1 MKIRITELR
10 KIIKEC
16 ILLEEVGAKV
26 PKITPMALRNVF
38 SKREFNI
45 TPLSLRLENIK
56 LRKNPVKD
64 LNQKFEVMIRK
75 VVEDL
80 NYVAMDY
87 ALSSLPDPSVGPDS
101 GTMMSDEQ
109 SLDLVRS
116 VLADP
121 TSYAAIL
128 PEGDKEI
135 PEIIS
140 KNMDA
145 LVKEVADHFELTM
158 SSRTGM
164 TKRDDEK
171 IVVDVMQAIYRLMFG
186 HDKSK
191 GLSIVPD
198 LFISYDMNDEAK
210 AANDA
215 LSDLTRLH
223 KLLKSDEEEGK
234 FKEFT
239 NKFSKSLGKSSLS
252 RDEIPTRRE

>member
-1 MKIRITELR
+1 
-10 KIIKEC
+10 
-16 ILLEEVGAKV
+16 
-26 PKITPMALRNVF
+26 
-38 SKREFNI
+38 
-45 TPLSLRLENIK
+45 
-56 LRKNPVKD
+56 
-64 LNQKFEVMIRK
+64 
-75 VVEDL
+75 
-80 NYVAMDY
+80 
-87 ALSSLPDPSVGPDS
+87 
-101 GTMMSDEQ
+101 MMSDEQ

-171 IVVDVMQAIYRLMFG
+171 IVVDVMQAIYRLMSG
-186 HDKSK
+186 HDKTK
-191 GLSIVPD
+191 GLSIVSD
-198 LFISYDMNDEAK
+198 LFITYDMNDEAK

-252 RDEIPTRRE
+252 RNEIPTRRE